1 MPTQQETRDQAT
13 QPKKSLYER
22 LNDEFVQKHIAL
34 VKARLQKKRKEKKP
48 LKRTKNKKDS
58 IYPAKNKSN
67 LYPKV

>member
-34 VKARLQKKRKEKKP
+34 AKARLQKEAEEKKAAE
-48 LKRTKNKKDS
+48 KK
-58 IYPAKNKSN
+58 K
-67 LYPKV
+67 